1 MASNQTFVRQLY
13 QTVLARDPGT
23 TETTGW
29 STPLDSGFYTRAQ
42 VAYNF
47 LSSAEYQT
55 GVQSL
60 ARLYYGAFQRVPDVQ
75 GLQFWMNLLRT
86 GATLDQV
93 ASQFVNSSEFALRY
107 GKPVDPGSVV
117 DTLYQNI
124 MQRAPDAAG
133 RAYWVDILN
142 HGTGA
147 GVLLNG
153 LAQSAEYQAK
163 ANGVVDDVVAYY
175 GIVGRAPTTAELAA
189 RPADLTSIVLQAV
202 SRSSSATGS
211 DGITFD
217 SKTLVESPAND
228 GSIITTIAVTLV
240 GDTFKGNIGASLGK
254 IVNVPAGLTGTITK
268 TTDTTATLSF
278 SGTAKANAALNSVSN
293 VVATFS
299 TTDFASGSIAGK
311 SGLTQ
316 TLAVNFFDIPASE
329 INGVLALSGTASS
342 AVTIDLFNDKLLFG
356 TVANSLV
363 AGSMSNVKT
372 VDVSDL
378 TVSKAT
384 VTFLGDDADNTFTGG
399 TAAATIT
406 GGKGN
411 DTLTLGSAANRIKFA
426 VSAGDNGLDVIKNLK
441 IGTGGDV
448 LDFSAFLNKTGTTH
462 IAAVTEGAAAGAAW
476 ANGDVLVLA
485 GPGLD
490 TAAAVA
496 ASFNAGDFAVA
507 AANGKAVVI
516 TSDIVGDAKVWFVV
530 NQAPAGNIDA
540 SEVTQVATLVGINN
554 LGLTGY
560 GFVATNFG

>member
-47 LSSAEYQT
+47 LSSAEYQS

-75 GLQFWMNLLRT
+75 GLQFWMNILRT

-107 GKPVDPGSVV
+107 GSPAVPATVV

-124 MQRAPDAAG
+124 LQRSADAAG
-133 RAYWVDILN
+133 RAYWINTLN
-142 HGTGA
+142 KGTGA

-163 ANGVVDDVVAYY
+163 ANGVVDDVIAYY

-189 RPADLTSIVLQAV
+189 NPGDLMSIVLQAV
-202 SRSSSATGS
+202 SRSSSTTGS

-228 GSIITTIAVTLV
+228 GSIITSIAVTLV
-240 GDTFKGNIGASLGK
+240 GDTFKGNIGATLGK
-254 IVNVPAGLTGTITK
+254 LVNVPAGLTGVITK

-299 TTDFASGSIAGK
+299 TADFASGSVSGK
-311 SGLTQ
+311 SGLSQ
-316 TLAVNFFDIPASE
+316 TLAINFFDIPASE
-329 INGVLALSGTASS
+329 ANGSLVLVGSTSS
-342 AVTIDLFNDKLLFG
+342 AVTIDLVNDKLLFG

-363 AGSMSNVKT
+363 SGSMGNVKT
-372 VDVSDL
+372 VDLTDL
-378 TVSKAT
+378 IVSKST
-384 VTFLGDDADNTFTGG
+384 VTFLGDDADNTFIGG
-399 TAAATIT
+399 ATAATIT

-411 DTLTLGSAANRIKFA
+411 DTLTLGSAVNRVKFA
-426 VSAGDNGLDVIKNLK
+426 VSASDNGVDVIKNLK

-462 IAAVTEGAAAGAAW
+462 IAAVTEGAVAGAAW

-496 ASFNAGDFAVA
+496 ASFNAGDFAA
-507 AANGKAVVI
+507 ATSNGKAVVI
-516 TSDIVGDAKVWFVV
+516 TSDIVGDAKVWYVV
-530 NQAPAGNIDA
+530 NQAPNGNVA
-540 SEVTQVATLVGINN
+540 ESEVTQVATLVGVNN
-554 LGLTGY
+554 LGLSGY
-560 GFVATNFG
+560 GFVAANFG